1 MIRTLNIIQ
10 GVFEMKAI
18 LDFIVDVLSQPAI
31 LVALIA
37 FIGLVVQKKPASVI
51 TSGTI
56 KTILGFLILSAG
68 AGVVVQ
74 SLEPFGKIFQHAFG
88 VQGVVPNNEAIIS
101 IALKKYGT
109 TAALIMVF
117 GMLVN
122 ILIAR
127 FTNLK
132 YIFLTGHH
140 TFYMAAFLAILLT
153 VGQIKGTWTIIF
165 GSIILGLIMAVF
177 PALAQPTMRKI
188 TGNDQV
194 ALGHFGTV
202 SYWAAGEIG
211 KCFRG
216 KSKSTEEIKFPKG
229 LSFLR
234 ESTIS
239 ISLTMIALYLIA
251 SLCAGVGYVHDK
263 VSDGQNF
270 LVFSLIQGVTF
281 AASVFIILTGVRL
294 ILAEIVPAF
303 KGISEKLVPHSK
315 PALDCPIVFPYAQN
329 AVLIGFFVSFLTGVL
344 GMFVMFLI
352 GGVVILPGV
361 VPHFFL
367 GATSGVFG
375 NARGGVKGAVA
386 GSMVNGILITFLPL
400 LFLPFL
406 GDLGLASTTFSD
418 TDFLVVG
425 IVFGNIVKYLGVIGL
440 TIAIIAIGAIA
451 MFFQKRKS
459 VHE

>member
-1 MIRTLNIIQ
+1 MQT
-10 GVFEMKAI
+10 I
-18 LDFIVDVLSQPAI
+18 LDLIVDVLSQPAI

-37 FIGLVVQKKPASVI
+37 FIGLVVQKKPVSVV

-56 KTILGFLILSAG
+56 KTILGFLVLSAG

-101 IALKKYGT
+101 IALEKYGT

-117 GMLVN
+117 GMFVN

-127 FTNLK
+127 VSNLK
-132 YIFLTGHH
+132 FIFLTGHH
-140 TFYMAAFLAILLT
+140 TFYMAAFLAIILT
-153 VGQIKGTWTIIF
+153 VGHIKGVLTVIL
-165 GSIILGLIMAVF
+165 GALILGLIMAVF

-202 SYWAAGEIG
+202 SYWAAGEVG
-211 KCFRG
+211 KLFKG
-216 KSKSTEEIKFPKG
+216 HSKSTEEINFPKG

-239 ISLTMIALYLIA
+239 ISLTMILLYLIA
-251 SLCAGVGYVHDK
+251 SLFAGVGYVHDEISK
-263 VSDGQNF
+263 DQNF
-270 LVFSLIQGVTF
+270 IVFSLIQGVTF
-281 AASVFIILTGVRL
+281 AAGVFIILTGVRL

-375 NARGGVKGAVA
+375 NARRGIKGAVA
-386 GSMVNGILITFLPL
+386 GSALNGLLITFLPL

-425 IVFGNIVKYLGVIGL
+425 IVFGNIVKYLGIVGLVIG
-440 TIAIIAIGAIA
+440 IIIVAAVAIVL
-451 MFFQKRKS
+451 QKRGRTVSEATKS
-459 VHE
+459 

>member
-1 MIRTLNIIQ
+1 MQT
-10 GVFEMKAI
+10 I
-18 LDFIVDVLSQPAI
+18 LDLIVDVLSQPAI

-37 FIGLVVQKKPASVI
+37 FIGLVVQKKPASVV

-56 KTILGFLILSAG
+56 KTILGFLVLSAG

-101 IALKKYGT
+101 IALEKYGT

-127 FTNLK
+127 VSNLK
-132 YIFLTGHH
+132 FIFLTGHH
-140 TFYMAAFLAILLT
+140 TFYMAAFLAIILT
-153 VGQIKGTWTIIF
+153 VGHIKGVLTVVL
-165 GSIILGLIMAVF
+165 GALILGLIMAVF

-202 SYWAAGEIG
+202 SYWAAGEVG
-211 KCFRG
+211 KWFKGR
-216 KSKSTEEIKFPKG
+216 SKSTEEINFPKG

-239 ISLTMIALYLIA
+239 ISLTMILLYLIA
-251 SLCAGVGYVHDK
+251 SLFAGVGYVHDEISK
-263 VSDGQNF
+263 DQNF
-270 LVFSLIQGVTF
+270 IVFSLIQGVTF
-281 AASVFIILTGVRL
+281 AAGVFIILTGVRL

-375 NARGGVKGAVA
+375 NARGGIKGAIA
-386 GSMVNGILITFLPL
+386 GSALNGLLITFLPL

-406 GDLGLASTTFSD
+406 GDLGFASTTFSD

-425 IVFGNIVKYLGVIGL
+425 IVFGNIVKYLGMVGLIIGIII
-440 TIAIIAIGAIA
+440 TAVVAIVL
-451 MFFQKRKS
+451 QKRGRTASEATKS
-459 VHE
+459 

>member
-1 MIRTLNIIQ
+1 MQT
-10 GVFEMKAI
+10 I
-18 LDFIVDVLSQPAI
+18 LDLIVDVLSQPAI

-37 FIGLVVQKKPASVI
+37 FIGLVVQKKPVSVV

-56 KTILGFLILSAG
+56 KTILGFLVLSAG

-88 VQGVVPNNEAIIS
+88 VQGVVPNNEEIIS
-101 IALKKYGT
+101 IALEKYGT

-127 FTNLK
+127 VSNLK
-132 YIFLTGHH
+132 FIFLTGHH
-140 TFYMAAFLAILLT
+140 TFYMAAFLAIILT
-153 VGQIKGTWTIIF
+153 VGHIKGVLTVIL
-165 GSIILGLIMAVF
+165 GALILGLIMAVF

-202 SYWAAGEIG
+202 SYWAAGEVG
-211 KCFRG
+211 KLFKG
-216 KSKSTEEIKFPKG
+216 HSKSTEEINFPKG

-239 ISLTMIALYLIA
+239 ISLTMILLYLIA
-251 SLCAGVGYVHDK
+251 SLFAGVGYVHDEISK
-263 VSDGQNF
+263 DQNF
-270 LVFSLIQGVTF
+270 IVFSLIQGVTF
-281 AASVFIILTGVRL
+281 AAGVFIILTGVRL

-375 NARGGVKGAVA
+375 NARGGIKGAVA
-386 GSMVNGILITFLPL
+386 GSALNGLLITFLPL

-425 IVFGNIVKYLGVIGL
+425 IVFGNIVKYLGIVGLVIG
-440 TIAIIAIGAIA
+440 IIIVAAVAIVL
-451 MFFQKRKS
+451 QKRGRTVSEATKS
-459 VHE
+459 

>member
-1 MIRTLNIIQ
+1 MQT
-10 GVFEMKAI
+10 I
-18 LDFIVDVLSQPAI
+18 LDLIVDVLSQPAI

-37 FIGLVVQKKPASVI
+37 FIGLVVQKKPASVV

-56 KTILGFLILSAG
+56 KTILGFLVLSAG

-101 IALKKYGT
+101 IALEKYGT

-127 FTNLK
+127 VSNLK
-132 YIFLTGHH
+132 FIFLTGHH
-140 TFYMAAFLAILLT
+140 TFYMAAFLAIILT
-153 VGQIKGTWTIIF
+153 VGHIKGVLTVVL
-165 GSIILGLIMAVF
+165 GALILGLIMAVF

-202 SYWAAGEIG
+202 SYWAAGEVG
-211 KCFRG
+211 KWFKGR
-216 KSKSTEEIKFPKG
+216 SKSTEEINFPKG

-239 ISLTMIALYLIA
+239 ISLTMILLYLIA
-251 SLCAGVGYVHDK
+251 SLFAGVGYVHDEISK
-263 VSDGQNF
+263 DQNF
-270 LVFSLIQGVTF
+270 IVFSLIQGVTF
-281 AASVFIILTGVRL
+281 AAGVFIILTGVRL

-375 NARGGVKGAVA
+375 NARGGIKGAIA
-386 GSMVNGILITFLPL
+386 GSALNGLLITFLPL

-425 IVFGNIVKYLGVIGL
+425 IVFGNIVKYLGIVGLIIGIII
-440 TIAIIAIGAIA
+440 TAVVAIVL
-451 MFFQKRKS
+451 QKRGRTASEATKS
-459 VHE
+459 

>member
-1 MIRTLNIIQ
+1 MQT
-10 GVFEMKAI
+10 I
-18 LDFIVDVLSQPAI
+18 LDLIVDVLSQPAI

-37 FIGLVVQKKPASVI
+37 FIGLVVQKKPASVV

-56 KTILGFLILSAG
+56 KTILGFLVLSAG

-101 IALKKYGT
+101 IALEKYGT

-127 FTNLK
+127 VSNLK
-132 YIFLTGHH
+132 FIFLTGHH
-140 TFYMAAFLAILLT
+140 TFYMAAFLAIILT
-153 VGQIKGTWTIIF
+153 VGHIKGVLTVVL
-165 GSIILGLIMAVF
+165 GALILGLIMAVF

-202 SYWAAGEIG
+202 SYWAAGEVG
-211 KCFRG
+211 KWFKGR
-216 KSKSTEEIKFPKG
+216 SKSTEEINFPKG

-239 ISLTMIALYLIA
+239 ISLTMILLYLIA
-251 SLCAGVGYVHDK
+251 SLFAGVGYVHDEISK
-263 VSDGQNF
+263 DQNF
-270 LVFSLIQGVTF
+270 IVFSLIQGVTF
-281 AASVFIILTGVRL
+281 AAGVFIILTGVRL

-375 NARGGVKGAVA
+375 NARGGIKGAIA
-386 GSMVNGILITFLPL
+386 GSALNGLLITFLPL

-425 IVFGNIVKYLGVIGL
+425 IVFGNIVKYLGIVGLIIGIII
-440 TIAIIAIGAIA
+440 TAVVAIVL
-451 MFFQKRKS
+451 QKRGRTASEASKS
-459 VHE
+459 

>member
-1 MIRTLNIIQ
+1 MQT
-10 GVFEMKAI
+10 I
-18 LDFIVDVLSQPAI
+18 LDLIVDVLSQPAI

-37 FIGLVVQKKPASVI
+37 FIGLVVQKKPASVV

-56 KTILGFLILSAG
+56 KTILGFLVLSAG

-101 IALKKYGT
+101 IALEKYGT

-127 FTNLK
+127 VSNLK
-132 YIFLTGHH
+132 FIFLTGHH
-140 TFYMAAFLAILLT
+140 TFYMAAFLAIILT
-153 VGQIKGTWTIIF
+153 VGHIKGVLTVVL
-165 GSIILGLIMAVF
+165 GALILGLIMAVF

-202 SYWAAGEIG
+202 SYWAAGEVG
-211 KCFRG
+211 KLFKGR
-216 KSKSTEEIKFPKG
+216 SKSTEEINFPKG

-239 ISLTMIALYLIA
+239 ISLTMILLYLIA
-251 SLCAGVGYVHDK
+251 SLFAGVGYVHDEISK
-263 VSDGQNF
+263 DQNF
-270 LVFSLIQGVTF
+270 IVFSLIQGVTF
-281 AASVFIILTGVRL
+281 AAGVFIILTGVRL
-294 ILAEIVPAF
+294 ILDEIVPAF

-375 NARGGVKGAVA
+375 NARGGIKGAIA
-386 GSMVNGILITFLPL
+386 GSALNGLLITFLPL

-425 IVFGNIVKYLGVIGL
+425 IVFGNIVKYLGIVGLIIGIII
-440 TIAIIAIGAIA
+440 TAVVAIVL
-451 MFFQKRKS
+451 QKRSRTASEESKY
-459 VHE
+459 

>member
-1 MIRTLNIIQ
+1 MQT
-10 GVFEMKAI
+10 I
-18 LDFIVDVLSQPAI
+18 LDLIVDVLSQPGI

-37 FIGLVVQKKPASVI
+37 FIGLVVQKKPVSVV

-56 KTILGFLILSAG
+56 KTILGFLVLSAG

-101 IALKKYGT
+101 IALEKYGT

-127 FTNLK
+127 VSNLK
-132 YIFLTGHH
+132 FIFLTGHH
-140 TFYMAAFLAILLT
+140 TFYMAAFLAIILT
-153 VGQIKGTWTIIF
+153 VGHIKGVLTVIL
-165 GSIILGLIMAVF
+165 GALILGLIMAVF

-202 SYWAAGEIG
+202 SYWAAGEVG
-211 KCFRG
+211 KLFKG
-216 KSKSTEEIKFPKG
+216 HSKSTEEINFPKG

-239 ISLTMIALYLIA
+239 ISLTMILLYLIA
-251 SLCAGVGYVHDK
+251 SLFAGVGYVHDEISK
-263 VSDGQNF
+263 DQNF
-270 LVFSLIQGVTF
+270 IVFSLIQGVTF
-281 AASVFIILTGVRL
+281 AAGVFIILTGVRL

-375 NARGGVKGAVA
+375 NARGGIKGAVA
-386 GSMVNGILITFLPL
+386 GSALNGLLITFLPL

-425 IVFGNIVKYLGVIGL
+425 IVFGNIVKYLGIVGLVIG
-440 TIAIIAIGAIA
+440 IIIVAAVAIVL
-451 MFFQKRKS
+451 QKRGRTVSEATKS
-459 VHE
+459 

>member
-1 MIRTLNIIQ
+1 MQT
-10 GVFEMKAI
+10 I
-18 LDFIVDVLSQPAI
+18 LDLIVDVLSQPAI

-37 FIGLVVQKKPASVI
+37 FIGLVVQKKPVSVV

-56 KTILGFLILSAG
+56 KTILGFLVLSAG

-101 IALKKYGT
+101 IALEKYGT

-127 FTNLK
+127 VSNLK
-132 YIFLTGHH
+132 FIFLTGHH
-140 TFYMAAFLAILLT
+140 TFYMAAFLAIILMVGHIKGVLT
-153 VGQIKGTWTIIF
+153 VILGAL
-165 GSIILGLIMAVF
+165 ILGLIMAVF

-202 SYWAAGEIG
+202 SYWAAGEVG
-211 KCFRG
+211 KLFKG
-216 KSKSTEEIKFPKG
+216 HSKSTEEINFPKG

-239 ISLTMIALYLIA
+239 ISLTMILLYLIA
-251 SLCAGVGYVHDK
+251 SLFAGVGYVHDEISK
-263 VSDGQNF
+263 DQNF
-270 LVFSLIQGVTF
+270 IVFSLIQGVTF
-281 AASVFIILTGVRL
+281 AAGVFIILTGVRL

-375 NARGGVKGAVA
+375 NARGGIKGAVA
-386 GSMVNGILITFLPL
+386 GSALNGLLITFLPL

-425 IVFGNIVKYLGVIGL
+425 IVFGNIVKYLGIVGLVIG
-440 TIAIIAIGAIA
+440 IIIVAAVAIVL
-451 MFFQKRKS
+451 QKRGRTVSEATKC
-459 VHE
+459 

>member
-1 MIRTLNIIQ
+1 MQT
-10 GVFEMKAI
+10 I
-18 LDFIVDVLSQPAI
+18 LDLIVDVLSQPAI

-37 FIGLVVQKKPASVI
+37 FIGLVVQKKPVSVV

-56 KTILGFLILSAG
+56 KTILGFLVLSAG

-101 IALKKYGT
+101 IALEKYGT

-127 FTNLK
+127 VSNLK
-132 YIFLTGHH
+132 FIFLTGHH
-140 TFYMAAFLAILLT
+140 TFYMAAFLAIILT
-153 VGQIKGTWTIIF
+153 VGHIKGVLTVIL
-165 GSIILGLIMAVF
+165 GALILGLIMAVF

-202 SYWAAGEIG
+202 SYWASGEVG
-211 KCFRG
+211 KLFKG
-216 KSKSTEEIKFPKG
+216 HSKSTEEINFSKG

-239 ISLTMIALYLIA
+239 ISLTMILLYLIA
-251 SLCAGVGYVHDK
+251 SLFAGVGYVHDEISK
-263 VSDGQNF
+263 DQNF
-270 LVFSLIQGVTF
+270 IVFSLIQGVTF
-281 AASVFIILTGVRL
+281 AAGVFIILTGVRL

-375 NARGGVKGAVA
+375 NARGGIKGAVA
-386 GSMVNGILITFLPL
+386 GSALNGLLITFLPL

-425 IVFGNIVKYLGVIGL
+425 IVFGNIVKYLGIVGLVIG
-440 TIAIIAIGAIA
+440 IIIVAAVAIVL
-451 MFFQKRKS
+451 QKRGRTVSEATKS
-459 VHE
+459 

>member
-1 MIRTLNIIQ
+1 MQT
-10 GVFEMKAI
+10 I
-18 LDFIVDVLSQPAI
+18 LDLIVDVLSQPAI

-37 FIGLVVQKKPASVI
+37 FIGLVVQKKPVSVV

-56 KTILGFLILSAG
+56 KTILGFLVLSAG

-88 VQGVVPNNEAIIS
+88 VQGGVPNNEAIIS
-101 IALKKYGT
+101 IALEKYGT

-127 FTNLK
+127 VSNLK
-132 YIFLTGHH
+132 FIFLTGHH
-140 TFYMAAFLAILLT
+140 TFYMAAFLAIILMVGHIKGVLT
-153 VGQIKGTWTIIF
+153 VILGAL
-165 GSIILGLIMAVF
+165 ILGLIMAVF

-202 SYWAAGEIG
+202 SYWAAGEVG
-211 KCFRG
+211 KLFKG
-216 KSKSTEEIKFPKG
+216 HSKSTEEINFPKG

-239 ISLTMIALYLIA
+239 ISLTMILLYLIA
-251 SLCAGVGYVHDK
+251 SLFAGVGYVHDEISK
-263 VSDGQNF
+263 DQNF
-270 LVFSLIQGVTF
+270 IVFSLIQGVTF
-281 AASVFIILTGVRL
+281 AAGVFIILTGVRL

-375 NARGGVKGAVA
+375 NARGGIKGAVA
-386 GSMVNGILITFLPL
+386 GSALNGLLITFLPL

-425 IVFGNIVKYLGVIGL
+425 IVFGNIVKYLGIVGLVIG
-440 TIAIIAIGAIA
+440 IIIVAAVAIVL
-451 MFFQKRKS
+451 QKRGRTVSEATKS
-459 VHE
+459 

>member
-1 MIRTLNIIQ
+1 MQT
-10 GVFEMKAI
+10 I
-18 LDFIVDVLSQPAI
+18 LDLIVDVLSQPAI

-37 FIGLVVQKKPASVI
+37 FIGLVVQKKPVSVV

-56 KTILGFLILSAG
+56 KTILGFLVLSAG

-101 IALKKYGT
+101 IALEKYGT

-127 FTNLK
+127 VSNLK
-132 YIFLTGHH
+132 FIFLTGHH
-140 TFYMAAFLAILLT
+140 TFYMAAFLAIILMVGHIKGVLT
-153 VGQIKGTWTIIF
+153 VILGAL
-165 GSIILGLIMAVF
+165 ILGLIMAVF

-202 SYWAAGEIG
+202 SYWAAGEVG
-211 KCFRG
+211 KLFKG
-216 KSKSTEEIKFPKG
+216 HSKSTEEINFPKG

-239 ISLTMIALYLIA
+239 ISLTMILLYLIA
-251 SLCAGVGYVHDK
+251 SLFAGVGYVHDEISK
-263 VSDGQNF
+263 DQNF
-270 LVFSLIQGVTF
+270 IVFSLIQGVTF
-281 AASVFIILTGVRL
+281 AAGVFIILTGVRL

-375 NARGGVKGAVA
+375 NARGGIKGAVA
-386 GSMVNGILITFLPL
+386 GSALNGLLITFLPL

-425 IVFGNIVKYLGVIGL
+425 IVFGNIVKYLGIVGLVIG
-440 TIAIIAIGAIA
+440 IIIVAAVAIVL
-451 MFFQKRKS
+451 QKRGRTVS
-459 VHE
+459 EATNS

>member
-1 MIRTLNIIQ
+1 MQT
-10 GVFEMKAI
+10 I
-18 LDFIVDVLSQPAI
+18 LDLIVDVLSQPAI

-37 FIGLVVQKKPASVI
+37 FIGLVVQKKPVSVV

-56 KTILGFLILSAG
+56 KTILGFLVLSAG

-101 IALKKYGT
+101 IALEKYGT

-122 ILIAR
+122 IIIAR
-127 FTNLK
+127 VSNLK
-132 YIFLTGHH
+132 FIFLTGHH
-140 TFYMAAFLAILLT
+140 TFYMAAFLAIILT
-153 VGQIKGTWTIIF
+153 VGHIKGVLTVIL
-165 GSIILGLIMAVF
+165 GALILGLIMAVF

-202 SYWAAGEIG
+202 SYWAAGEVG
-211 KCFRG
+211 KLFKG
-216 KSKSTEEIKFPKG
+216 HSKSTEEINFSKG

-239 ISLTMIALYLIA
+239 ISLTMILLYLIA
-251 SLCAGVGYVHDK
+251 SLFAGVGYVHDEISK
-263 VSDGQNF
+263 DQNF
-270 LVFSLIQGVTF
+270 IVFSLIQGVTF
-281 AASVFIILTGVRL
+281 AAGVFIILTGVRL

-361 VPHFFL
+361 VSHFFL

-375 NARGGVKGAVA
+375 NARGGIKGAVA
-386 GSMVNGILITFLPL
+386 GSALNGLLITFLPL

-425 IVFGNIVKYLGVIGL
+425 IVFGNIVKYLGIVGLVIG
-440 TIAIIAIGAIA
+440 IIIVAAVAIVL
-451 MFFQKRKS
+451 QKRGRTVSEATKS
-459 VHE
+459 

>member
-1 MIRTLNIIQ
+1 MQT
-10 GVFEMKAI
+10 I
-18 LDFIVDVLSQPAI
+18 LDLIVDVLSQPAI

-37 FIGLVVQKKPASVI
+37 FIGLVVQKKPVSVV

-56 KTILGFLILSAG
+56 KTILGFLVLSAG

-101 IALKKYGT
+101 IALEKYGT

-127 FTNLK
+127 VSNLK
-132 YIFLTGHH
+132 FIFLTGHH
-140 TFYMAAFLAILLT
+140 TFYMAAFLAIILT
-153 VGQIKGTWTIIF
+153 VGHIKGVLTVIL
-165 GSIILGLIMAVF
+165 GALILGLIMAVF

-202 SYWAAGEIG
+202 SYWAAGEVG
-211 KCFRG
+211 KLFKG
-216 KSKSTEEIKFPKG
+216 HSKSTEEINFPKG

-239 ISLTMIALYLIA
+239 ISLTMILLYLIA
-251 SLCAGVGYVHDK
+251 SLFAGVGYVHDEISK
-263 VSDGQNF
+263 DQNF
-270 LVFSLIQGVTF
+270 IVFSLIQGVTF
-281 AASVFIILTGVRL
+281 AAGVFIILTGVRL
-294 ILAEIVPAF
+294 ILAEIVLAF

-375 NARGGVKGAVA
+375 NARGGIKGAVA
-386 GSMVNGILITFLPL
+386 GSALNGLLITFLPL

-425 IVFGNIVKYLGVIGL
+425 IVFGNIVKYLGIVGLVIG
-440 TIAIIAIGAIA
+440 IIIVAAVAIVL
-451 MFFQKRKS
+451 QKRGRTVSEATKS
-459 VHE
+459 

>member
-1 MIRTLNIIQ
+1 MQT
-10 GVFEMKAI
+10 I
-18 LDFIVDVLSQPAI
+18 LDLIVDVLSQPAI

-37 FIGLVVQKKPASVI
+37 FIGLVVQKKPVSVV

-56 KTILGFLILSAG
+56 KTILGFLVLSAG

-101 IALKKYGT
+101 IALEKYGT

-127 FTNLK
+127 VSNLK
-132 YIFLTGHH
+132 FIFLTGHH
-140 TFYMAAFLAILLT
+140 TFYMAAFLAIILT
-153 VGQIKGTWTIIF
+153 VGHIKGVLTVIL
-165 GSIILGLIMAVF
+165 GALILGLIMAVF

-202 SYWAAGEIG
+202 SYWAAGEVG
-211 KCFRG
+211 KLFKG
-216 KSKSTEEIKFPKG
+216 HSKSTEEINFSKG

-239 ISLTMIALYLIA
+239 ISLTMILLYLIA
-251 SLCAGVGYVHDK
+251 SLFAGVGYVHDEISK
-263 VSDGQNF
+263 DQNF
-270 LVFSLIQGVTF
+270 IVFSLIQGVTF
-281 AASVFIILTGVRL
+281 AAGVFIILTGVRL

-375 NARGGVKGAVA
+375 NARGGIKGAVA
-386 GSMVNGILITFLPL
+386 GSALNGLLITFLPL

-425 IVFGNIVKYLGVIGL
+425 IVFDNIVKYLGIVGLVIG
-440 TIAIIAIGAIA
+440 IIIVAAVAIVL
-451 MFFQKRKS
+451 QKRGRTVSEATKS
-459 VHE
+459 

>member
-1 MIRTLNIIQ
+1 MQ
-10 GVFEMKAI
+10 SI
-18 LDFIVDVLSQPAI
+18 LDLIVDVLSQPAI

-37 FIGLVVQKKPASVI
+37 LIGLVVQKKPASVV

-56 KTILGFLILSAG
+56 KTILGFLVLSAG

-101 IALKKYGT
+101 IALEKYGT

-127 FTNLK
+127 VSNLK
-132 YIFLTGHH
+132 FIFLTGHH
-140 TFYMAAFLAILLT
+140 TFYMAAFLAIILT
-153 VGQIKGTWTIIF
+153 VGHIKGVLTVVL
-165 GSIILGLIMAVF
+165 GALILGLIMAVF

-202 SYWAAGEIG
+202 SYWAAGEVG
-211 KCFRG
+211 KLFKGR
-216 KSKSTEEIKFPKG
+216 SKSTEEIKFPKG

-239 ISLTMIALYLIA
+239 ISLTMILLYLIA
-251 SLCAGVGYVHDK
+251 SLFAGVGYVHDEISK
-263 VSDGQNF
+263 DQNF
-270 LVFSLIQGVTF
+270 IVFSLIQGVTF
-281 AASVFIILTGVRL
+281 AAGVFIILTGVRL

-375 NARGGVKGAVA
+375 NARGGIKGAIA
-386 GSMVNGILITFLPL
+386 GSALNGLLITFLPL

-425 IVFGNIVKYLGVIGL
+425 IVFGNIVKYLGIVGLVIG
-440 TIAIIAIGAIA
+440 IIATAVIA
-451 MFFQKRKS
+451 MVLQKRGRTTSEATKS
-459 VHE
+459 

>member
-1 MIRTLNIIQ
+1 
-10 GVFEMKAI
+10 MKAI

-140 TFYMAAFLAILLT
+140 TFYMVAFLAILLT

-281 AASVFIILTGVRL
+281 AAGVFIILTGVRL

>member
-1 MIRTLNIIQ
+1 MQ
-10 GVFEMKAI
+10 AI
-18 LDFIVDVLSQPAI
+18 LDFIVDILSQPAI

-37 FIGLVVQKKPASVI
+37 LVGLIVQKKSASQI
-51 TSGTI
+51 TTGTI

-68 AGVVVQ
+68 ADVVVK

-101 IALKKYGT
+101 LALKDYGT
-109 TAALIMVF
+109 TAALIMVC

-153 VGQIKGTWTIIF
+153 VGHIKGSLTVII
-165 GSIILGLIMAVF
+165 GAIILGLIMAVF
-177 PALAQPTMRKI
+177 PALLQPTMRKI

-194 ALGHFGTV
+194 ALGHFGSI
-202 SYWAAGEIG
+202 SYWAAGAVG
-211 KCFRG
+211 KLFSG
-216 KSKSTEEIKFPKG
+216 KSKSTEDIKFPKG

-239 ISLTMIALYLIA
+239 ISLTMIALYIIA
-251 SLCAGVGYVHDK
+251 CLFAGPSYVHSEI
-263 VSDGQNF
+263 SDGQSF
-270 LVFSLIQGVTF
+270 IVFSLIQGVTF
-281 AASVFIILTGVRL
+281 AAGVFIILTGVRL

-303 KGISEKLVPHSK
+303 KGISEKLVPNSK

-329 AVLIGFFVSFLTGVL
+329 AVLIGFFVSFITGVL
-344 GMFVMFLI
+344 GMFIMFLI

-367 GATSGVFG
+367 GATAGVFG
-375 NARGGVKGAVA
+375 NARGGIKGAVA
-386 GSMVNGILITFLPL
+386 GAVINGLLITFLPL

-406 GDLGLASTTFSD
+406 GDLGVAATTFSD

-425 IVFGNIVKYLGVIGL
+425 IVFGNIVKFLGLIG
-440 TIAIIAIGAIA
+440 AIIAIVVIGAAAFILQGRA
-451 MFFQKRKS
+451 NKKAES
-459 VHE
+459 K

>member
-1 MIRTLNIIQ
+1 MQT
-10 GVFEMKAI
+10 I
-18 LDFIVDVLSQPAI
+18 LDLIVDVLSQPAI

-37 FIGLVVQKKPASVI
+37 FIGLVVQKKPVSVV

-56 KTILGFLILSAG
+56 KTILGFLVLSAG

-101 IALKKYGT
+101 IALEKYGT

-122 ILIAR
+122 ILIAHVS
-127 FTNLK
+127 NLK
-132 YIFLTGHH
+132 FIFLTGHH
-140 TFYMAAFLAILLT
+140 TFYMAAFLAIILT
-153 VGQIKGTWTIIF
+153 VGHIKGVLTVIL
-165 GSIILGLIMAVF
+165 GALILGLIMAVF

-202 SYWAAGEIG
+202 SYWAAGEVG
-211 KCFRG
+211 KLFKG
-216 KSKSTEEIKFPKG
+216 HSKSTEEINFPKG

-239 ISLTMIALYLIA
+239 ISLTMILLYLIA
-251 SLCAGVGYVHDK
+251 SLFAGVGYVHDEISK
-263 VSDGQNF
+263 DQNF
-270 LVFSLIQGVTF
+270 IVFSLIQGVTF
-281 AASVFIILTGVRL
+281 AAGVFIILTGVRL

-375 NARGGVKGAVA
+375 NARGGIKGAVA
-386 GSMVNGILITFLPL
+386 GSALNGLLITFLPL

-425 IVFGNIVKYLGVIGL
+425 IVFGNIVKYLGIVGLVIG
-440 TIAIIAIGAIA
+440 IIIVAAVAIVL
-451 MFFQKRKS
+451 QKRGRTVSEATKS
-459 VHE
+459 

>member
-1 MIRTLNIIQ
+1 MQ
-10 GVFEMKAI
+10 AI
-18 LDFIVDVLSQPAI
+18 LDFIVDILSQPAI

-37 FIGLVVQKKPASVI
+37 LVGLIVQKKSASQI
-51 TSGTI
+51 TTGTI

-68 AGVVVQ
+68 ADVVVK

-101 IALKKYGT
+101 LALKDYGT
-109 TAALIMVF
+109 TAALIMVC

-153 VGQIKGTWTIIF
+153 VGHIKGSLTVII
-165 GSIILGLIMAVF
+165 GAIILGLIMAVF
-177 PALAQPTMRKI
+177 PALLQPTMRKI

-194 ALGHFGTV
+194 ALGHFGSI
-202 SYWAAGEIG
+202 SYWAAGAVG
-211 KCFRG
+211 KLFSG
-216 KSKSTEEIKFPKG
+216 KSKSTEDIKFPKG

-251 SLCAGVGYVHDK
+251 CLFAGPGYVQDK
-263 VSDGQNF
+263 ISDGQSF
-270 LVFSLIQGVTF
+270 IVFSLIQGVTF
-281 AASVFIILTGVRL
+281 AAGVFIILTGVRL

-303 KGISEKLVPHSK
+303 KGISEKLVPNSK

-329 AVLIGFFVSFLTGVL
+329 AVLIGFFVSFITGVI
-344 GMFVMFLI
+344 GMFIMFLI

-367 GATSGVFG
+367 GATAGVFG
-375 NARGGVKGAVA
+375 NARGGIKGAVA
-386 GSMVNGILITFLPL
+386 GAVINGLLITFLPL

-406 GDLGLASTTFSD
+406 GDLGVAATTFSD

-425 IVFGNIVKYLGVIGL
+425 IVFGNIVKFLGLIG
-440 TIAIIAIGAIA
+440 AIIAIVVIGAAAFILQGKA
-451 MFFQKRKS
+451 NKKAES
-459 VHE
+459 K

>member
-1 MIRTLNIIQ
+1 
-10 GVFEMKAI
+10 MKAI

-281 AASVFIILTGVRL
+281 AAGVFIILTGVRL

-440 TIAIIAIGAIA
+440 TIVIIAIGAIA

>member
-1 MIRTLNIIQ
+1 MQT
-10 GVFEMKAI
+10 I
-18 LDFIVDVLSQPAI
+18 LDLIVDVLSQPAI

-37 FIGLVVQKKPASVI
+37 FIGLVVQKKPVSVV

-56 KTILGFLILSAG
+56 KTILGFLVLSAG

-101 IALKKYGT
+101 IALEKYGT

-127 FTNLK
+127 VSNLK
-132 YIFLTGHH
+132 FIFLTGHH
-140 TFYMAAFLAILLT
+140 TFYMAAFLAIILT
-153 VGQIKGTWTIIF
+153 VGHIKGVLTVIL
-165 GSIILGLIMAVF
+165 GALILGLIMAVF

-202 SYWAAGEIG
+202 SYWAAGEVG
-211 KCFRG
+211 KLFKG
-216 KSKSTEEIKFPKG
+216 HSKSTEEINFPKG

-239 ISLTMIALYLIA
+239 ISLTMILLYLIA
-251 SLCAGVGYVHDK
+251 SLFAGVGYVHDEISK
-263 VSDGQNF
+263 DQNF
-270 LVFSLIQGVTF
+270 IVFSLIQGVTF
-281 AASVFIILTGVRL
+281 AAGVFIILTGVRL

-329 AVLIGFFVSFLTGVL
+329 AILIGFFVSFLTGVL

-352 GGVVILPGV
+352 GGVVILLGV

-375 NARGGVKGAVA
+375 NARGGIKGAVA
-386 GSMVNGILITFLPL
+386 GSALNGLLITFLPL

-425 IVFGNIVKYLGVIGL
+425 IVFGNIVKYLGIVGLVIG
-440 TIAIIAIGAIA
+440 IIIVAAVAIVL
-451 MFFQKRKS
+451 QKRGRTVSEATKS
-459 VHE
+459 

>member
-1 MIRTLNIIQ
+1 MQT
-10 GVFEMKAI
+10 I
-18 LDFIVDVLSQPAI
+18 LDLIVDVLSQPAI

-37 FIGLVVQKKPASVI
+37 FIGLVVQKKPVSVV

-56 KTILGFLILSAG
+56 KTILGFLVLSAG

-101 IALKKYGT
+101 IALEKYGT

-127 FTNLK
+127 VSNLK
-132 YIFLTGHH
+132 FIFLTGHQ
-140 TFYMAAFLAILLT
+140 TFYMAAFLAIILT
-153 VGQIKGTWTIIF
+153 VGHIKGVLTVIL
-165 GSIILGLIMAVF
+165 GALILGLIMAVF

-202 SYWAAGEIG
+202 SYWAAGEVG
-211 KCFRG
+211 KLFKG
-216 KSKSTEEIKFPKG
+216 HSKSTEEINFPKG

-239 ISLTMIALYLIA
+239 ISLTMILLYLIA
-251 SLCAGVGYVHDK
+251 SLFAGVGYVHDEISK
-263 VSDGQNF
+263 DQNF
-270 LVFSLIQGVTF
+270 IVFSLIQGVTF
-281 AASVFIILTGVRL
+281 AAGVFIILTGVRL

-375 NARGGVKGAVA
+375 NARGGIKGAVA
-386 GSMVNGILITFLPL
+386 GSALNGLLITFLPL

-425 IVFGNIVKYLGVIGL
+425 IVFGNIVKYLGIVGLVIG
-440 TIAIIAIGAIA
+440 IIIVAAVAIVL
-451 MFFQKRKS
+451 QKRGRTVSEATKS
-459 VHE
+459 

>member
-1 MIRTLNIIQ
+1 MQT
-10 GVFEMKAI
+10 I
-18 LDFIVDVLSQPAI
+18 LDLIVDVLSQPAI

-37 FIGLVVQKKPASVI
+37 FIGLVIQKKPVSVV

-56 KTILGFLILSAG
+56 KTILGFLVLSAG

-88 VQGVVPNNEAIIS
+88 VQGIVPNNEAIIS
-101 IALKKYGT
+101 IALEKYGT

-127 FTNLK
+127 VSNLK
-132 YIFLTGHH
+132 FIFLTGHH
-140 TFYMAAFLAILLT
+140 TFYMAAFLAIILMVGHIKGVLT
-153 VGQIKGTWTIIF
+153 VILGAL
-165 GSIILGLIMAVF
+165 ILGLIMAVF

-202 SYWAAGEIG
+202 SYWAAGEVG
-211 KCFRG
+211 KLFKG
-216 KSKSTEEIKFPKG
+216 HSKSTEEINFPKG

-239 ISLTMIALYLIA
+239 ISLTMILLYLIA
-251 SLCAGVGYVHDK
+251 SLFAGVGYVHDEISK
-263 VSDGQNF
+263 DQNF
-270 LVFSLIQGVTF
+270 IVFSLIQGVTF
-281 AASVFIILTGVRL
+281 AAGVFIILTGVRL

-375 NARGGVKGAVA
+375 NARGGIKGAVA
-386 GSMVNGILITFLPL
+386 GSALNGLLITFLPL

-425 IVFGNIVKYLGVIGL
+425 IVFGNIVKYLGIVGLVIG
-440 TIAIIAIGAIA
+440 IIIVAAVAIVL
-451 MFFQKRKS
+451 QKRGRTVSEATKS
-459 VHE
+459 

>member
-1 MIRTLNIIQ
+1 MQT
-10 GVFEMKAI
+10 I
-18 LDFIVDVLSQPAI
+18 LDLIVDVLSQPAI

-37 FIGLVVQKKPASVI
+37 FIGLVVQKKPVSVV

-56 KTILGFLILSAG
+56 KTILGFLVLSAG

-101 IALKKYGT
+101 IALEKYGT

-127 FTNLK
+127 VSNLK
-132 YIFLTGHH
+132 FIFLTGHH
-140 TFYMAAFLAILLT
+140 TFYMAAFLAIILT
-153 VGQIKGTWTIIF
+153 VGHIKGVLTVIL
-165 GSIILGLIMAVF
+165 GALILGLIMAVF

-202 SYWAAGEIG
+202 SYWAAGEVG
-211 KCFRG
+211 KLFKG
-216 KSKSTEEIKFPKG
+216 HSKSTEEINFPKG

-239 ISLTMIALYLIA
+239 ISLTMILLYLIA
-251 SLCAGVGYVHDK
+251 SLFAGVGYVHDEISK
-263 VSDGQNF
+263 DQNF
-270 LVFSLIQGVTF
+270 IVFSLIQGVTF
-281 AASVFIILTGVRL
+281 AAGVFIILTGVRL

-303 KGISEKLVPHSK
+303 KGISEKLVPNSK

-375 NARGGVKGAVA
+375 NARGGIKGAVA
-386 GSMVNGILITFLPL
+386 GSALNGLLITFLPL

-425 IVFGNIVKYLGVIGL
+425 IVFGNIVKYLGIVGLVIG
-440 TIAIIAIGAIA
+440 IIIVAAVAIVL
-451 MFFQKRKS
+451 QKRGRTVSEATKS
-459 VHE
+459 

>member
-1 MIRTLNIIQ
+1 MHS
-10 GVFEMKAI
+10 V
-18 LDFIVDVLSQPAI
+18 LDFIVDILSQPAI
-31 LVALIA
+31 LVSLIALI
-37 FIGLVVQKKPASVI
+37 GLLVQKKPATVV
-51 TSGTI
+51 TTGTI
-56 KTILGFLILSAG
+56 KTMLGFLILSAG
-68 AGVVVQ
+68 AGVVSN

-101 IALKKYGT
+101 LALKDYGT

-117 GMLVN
+117 GMIVN

-153 VGQIKGTWTIIF
+153 VGHIKGYLTITI
-165 GSIILGLIMAVF
+165 GAIILGLLMAIF

-202 SYWAAGEIG
+202 SYWAAGQVGRIF
-211 KCFRG
+211 KG
-216 KSKSTEEIKFPKG
+216 KSKSTEDIKFPKG

-239 ISLTMIALYLIA
+239 ISITMVILYLIA
-251 SLCAGVGYVHDK
+251 SLFAGVGYVDDK
-263 VSDGQNF
+263 ISNGQNF
-270 LVFSLIQGVTF
+270 IVFSLIQGVTF
-281 AASVFIILTGVRL
+281 AAGVFIILTGVRL

-303 KGISEKLVPHSK
+303 KGISEKLVPNSK

-329 AVLIGFFVSFLTGVL
+329 AVLIGFFVSFITGVI
-344 GMFVMFLI
+344 GMIILFLV

-361 VPHFFL
+361 VAHFFL
-367 GATSGVFG
+367 GAASAVFG
-375 NARGGVKGAVA
+375 NARGGIKGAIA
-386 GSMVNGILITFLPL
+386 GSALNGILITFLQL
-400 LFLPFL
+400 LFIPFL
-406 GDLGLASTTFSD
+406 GDLGLATTTFSD
-418 TDFLVVG
+418 TDFLAVG
-425 IVFGNIVKYLGVIGL
+425 IVLGYIVKFAGIVGAIVF
-440 TIAIIAIGAIA
+440 TVVIAIAAILLKG
-451 MFFQKRKS
+451 KTRKE
-459 VHE
+459 VKE

>member
-1 MIRTLNIIQ
+1 MQT
-10 GVFEMKAI
+10 I
-18 LDFIVDVLSQPAI
+18 LDLIVDVLSQPAI

-37 FIGLVVQKKPASVI
+37 FIGLVVQKKPVSVV

-56 KTILGFLILSAG
+56 KTILGFLVLSAG

-101 IALKKYGT
+101 IALEKYGT

-127 FTNLK
+127 VSNLK
-132 YIFLTGHH
+132 FIFLTGHH
-140 TFYMAAFLAILLT
+140 TFYMAAFLAIILMVRHIKGVLT
-153 VGQIKGTWTIIF
+153 VILGAL
-165 GSIILGLIMAVF
+165 ILGLIMAVF

-202 SYWAAGEIG
+202 SYWAAGEVG
-211 KCFRG
+211 KLFKG
-216 KSKSTEEIKFPKG
+216 HSKSTEEINFPKG

-239 ISLTMIALYLIA
+239 ISLTMILLYLIA
-251 SLCAGVGYVHDK
+251 SLFAGVGYVHDEISK
-263 VSDGQNF
+263 DQNF
-270 LVFSLIQGVTF
+270 IVFSLIQGVTF
-281 AASVFIILTGVRL
+281 AAGVFIILTGVRL

-375 NARGGVKGAVA
+375 NARGGIKGAVA
-386 GSMVNGILITFLPL
+386 GSALNGLLITFLPL

-425 IVFGNIVKYLGVIGL
+425 IVFGNIVKYLGIVGLVIG
-440 TIAIIAIGAIA
+440 IIIVAAVAIVL
-451 MFFQKRKS
+451 QKRGRTVSEATKS
-459 VHE
+459 

>member
-1 MIRTLNIIQ
+1 MQT
-10 GVFEMKAI
+10 I
-18 LDFIVDVLSQPAI
+18 LDLIVDVLSQPAI

-37 FIGLVVQKKPASVI
+37 FIGLVVQKKPVSVV

-56 KTILGFLILSAG
+56 KTILGFLVLSAG

-101 IALKKYGT
+101 IALEKYGT

-127 FTNLK
+127 VSNLK
-132 YIFLTGHH
+132 FIFLTGHH
-140 TFYMAAFLAILLT
+140 TFYMAAFLAIILT
-153 VGQIKGTWTIIF
+153 VGHIKGVLTVIL
-165 GSIILGLIMAVF
+165 GALILGLIMAVF
-177 PALAQPTMRKI
+177 PALAQPMMRKI

-202 SYWAAGEIG
+202 SYWAAGEVG
-211 KCFRG
+211 KLFKG
-216 KSKSTEEIKFPKG
+216 HSKSTEEINFPKG

-239 ISLTMIALYLIA
+239 ISLTMILLYLIA
-251 SLCAGVGYVHDK
+251 SLFAGVGYVHDEISK
-263 VSDGQNF
+263 DQNF
-270 LVFSLIQGVTF
+270 IVFSLIQGVTF
-281 AASVFIILTGVRL
+281 AAGVFIILTGVRL

-375 NARGGVKGAVA
+375 NARGGIKGAVA
-386 GSMVNGILITFLPL
+386 GSALNGLLITFLPL

-425 IVFGNIVKYLGVIGL
+425 IVFGNIVKYLGIVGLVIG
-440 TIAIIAIGAIA
+440 IIIVAAVAIVL
-451 MFFQKRKS
+451 QKRGRTVSEATKS
-459 VHE
+459 